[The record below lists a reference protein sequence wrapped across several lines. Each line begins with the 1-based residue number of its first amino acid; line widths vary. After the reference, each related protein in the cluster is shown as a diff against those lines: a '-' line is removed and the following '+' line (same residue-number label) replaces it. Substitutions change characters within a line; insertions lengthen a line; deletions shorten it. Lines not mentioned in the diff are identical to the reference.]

1 VPLWAH
7 DEARPYLARA
17 RQYSLDEEECAQLI
31 QVVLGHGGRSDEAK
45 ARRRARMDAN
55 MARRKGDA
63 RPVLSRV
70 GRSRPWREMKKPRPR
85 SDRGELANRGTGWPG

>member
-1 VPLWAH
+1 
-7 DEARPYLARA
+7 
-17 RQYSLDEEECAQLI
+17 LI

-85 SDRGELANRGTGWPG
+85 SDRGELANRGTGWPGPAQTIAASPTSVSPGACKARPRAR